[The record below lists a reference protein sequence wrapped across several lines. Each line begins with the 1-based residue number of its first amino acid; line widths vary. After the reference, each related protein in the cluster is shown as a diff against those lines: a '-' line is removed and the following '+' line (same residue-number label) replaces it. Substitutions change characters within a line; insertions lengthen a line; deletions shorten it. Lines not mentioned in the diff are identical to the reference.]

1 VADFEQLP
9 FDIREWKS
17 PLRAQVEYLP
27 ADGREFRRVSVELFS
42 SDGRVAVRSIF
53 ACSPKRN
60 CESFQIKNKDTR
72 DANVRFAAMQ
82 NSILNARWEGP
93 IP

>member
-1 VADFEQLP
+1 VF
-9 FDIREWKS
+9 S
-17 PLRAQVEYLP
+17 PGGKPYAR
-27 ADGREFRRVSVELFS
+27 SV
-42 SDGRVAVRSIF
+42 F

-60 CESFQIKNKDTR
+60 CESFEIKPPGHTKDAR
-72 DANVRFAAMQ
+72 KRWLALQ